1 MAIGAESLSVEDG
14 QFDDAPE
21 GAPVADPPVAA
32 ADPRAGH
39 AFIDDEELLAWYSES
54 DEDEPEDEFDAEEDE
69 LEAAAFED
77 LRAEDEDWE
86 IAERGMFHSSSI

>member
-1 MAIGAESLSVEDG
+1 MNDVYDVLVILLVKNAKPRWEQVLPFNE
-14 QFDDAPE
+14 
-21 GAPVADPPVAA
+21 PP
-32 ADPRAGH
+32 DPRAGH
-39 AFIDDEELLAWYSES
+39 AFIDDEELLAWSSES

-86 IAERGMFHSSSI
+86 IAERGMSHSSSM